1 MTRTASLLS
10 GAANVTSTGCPTL
23 SEGQLPVLTLPSLSV
38 PSPLRAFSQD
48 TARRNAARASAVAAQ
63 RRSERDDVERFLVD
77 LRTAQHRPAR

>member
-1 MTRTASLLS
+1 MTRTASLLR
-10 GAANVTSTGCPTL
+10 GAANVTSTGCPVL
-23 SEGQLPVLTLPSLSV
+23 SEGQLPVLTLPSISV

-77 LRTAQHRPAR
+77 LRTAQHRAAP

>member
-1 MTRTASLLS
+1 MARKASLLGS
-10 GAANVTSTGCPTL
+10 AANVTSTGCPIL
-23 SEGQLPVLTLPSLSV
+23 SEGPPPVLTLPSISV

-77 LRTAQHRPAR
+77 LRAEQRRAAG

>member
-1 MTRTASLLS
+1 M
-10 GAANVTSTGCPTL
+10 
-23 SEGQLPVLTLPSLSV
+23 LTLPSLSV